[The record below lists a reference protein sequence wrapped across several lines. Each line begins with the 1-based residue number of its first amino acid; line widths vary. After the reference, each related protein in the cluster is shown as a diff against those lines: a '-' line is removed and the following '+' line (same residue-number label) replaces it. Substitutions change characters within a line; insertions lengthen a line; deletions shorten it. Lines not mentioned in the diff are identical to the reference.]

1 MKWMRESTKENDT
14 NYEMVDRIFSL
25 TSTTLCMYE
34 ECYDQL

>member
-1 MKWMRESTKENDT
+1 MKWMRESRKQNDKI
-14 NYEMVDRIFSL
+14 YEMVDRIFPL